1 MIEDIL
7 PRKTVIADGVLTE
20 VAFDFEVV
28 NAEYIK
34 VYLNGVLQNS
44 GWSLSDNKIIFTSAP
59 SANTTITVIRD
70 LPVNYIS
77 PIKSRGA
84 LTSDKID
91 EHLSEMTAKV
101 QTLSEKISRV
111 PTYPVDTLL
120 TGEQITEDF
129 LEKFQKSS
137 DNLAS
142 ISEAKDEVVTAKVDG
157 IKALNDETARLTAQV
172 ANAIDGKVDTAE
184 NAATSA
190 ENFAETSKQWA
201 IKMDD
206 KVANEDYS
214 AKYYANQAQISAS
227 LTKLDDKLT
236 NCLLNVP
243 QDIKLEL
250 SNGTLTLKAG
260 SKVYVPNGVG
270 VFDEV
275 VIDNDKNLTN
285 SFTGTYNDIAVV
297 YVKSTNTIQADV
309 MSTRFCSG
317 ATDEFSSLSG
327 THYWY
332 DTTNNIIRKMTG
344 TEQIDEVSLP
354 ICLMRNVSNQG
365 FSEIKEIFNGFGYIG
380 NTAFALPGVEYLS
393 PNGRN
398 ADGSLNNIKN
408 IVSSLI
414 TRTNPIGSNLT
425 YFRLSTRSGL
435 IDMGKN
441 TYYEQE
447 EEPTTAVYSL
457 WYKPSENIMRY
468 VNNIARQWIKNNS
481 IYAITAS
488 ADSTGRI
495 TSFNPKLPIRLADD
509 QEVVHKK
516 GDEIIEGFK
525 TFNNVIELASSAADI
540 DIIQKNL
547 NDTSGVSPSIQQIR
561 SFRVVDKNRFILG
574 DLRVVHHTS
583 GDVSTE
589 VLARNKNSSGS
600 RKSALLSVKVT
611 PEGEVST
618 SAPTPPSGDNSTQIA
633 TTNWCYDPA
642 KSTNL
647 VHRSG
652 NETIGGTKTFLP
664 DSRTIY
670 LKDDETILANNP
682 SVNRYPCRFI
692 WLDKNNVQLGY
703 MQIYEH
709 TNGNRNIGIGIRDK
723 QNTAFHALSVWVEP
737 NGTAYVTVPSPS
749 SSDNSTKVPTTAWV
763 RNYVKTGGAQ
773 LDYTKGVT
781 ITGNGTKTTSFAGVL
796 MINASKLDNWGSE
809 QVTLTIDGQTF
820 YYGNGTVN
828 LDNPHIGQIYFPM
841 KSRQSYNIT
850 SPNWSKITAKFF
862 PYV

>member
-7 PRKTVIADGVLTE
+7 PRKIVIADGVLSE

-28 NAEYIK
+28 NADYIK
-34 VYLNGVLQNS
+34 VYLNGVIQNS

-59 SANTTITVIRD
+59 SVNTTITVIRD

-101 QTLSEKISRV
+101 QTLSERISRV

-172 ANAIDGKVDTAE
+172 ANVIDDKVDMAE

-190 ENFAETSKQWA
+190 ETFAETSKQWA

-214 AKYYANQAQISAS
+214 AKYYANQARISAS

-236 NCLLNVP
+236 NLLIKIP

-250 SNGTLTLKAG
+250 NDGTLTLKAG

-275 VIDNDKNLTN
+275 VIPSDVSRDVVWTGPGIITCENNNYIDWAPIDYCFSGDAAPDNPIN
-285 SFTGTYNDIAVV
+285 G
-297 YVKSTNTIQADV
+297 
-309 MSTRFCSG
+309 
-317 ATDEFSSLSG
+317 SL
-327 THYWY
+327 WY
-332 DTTNNIIRKMTG
+332 DTGNNRIWRYDGSKWTAKK
-344 TEQIDEVSLP
+344 SLP
-354 ICLMRNVSNQG
+354 IAILNSSKTQ
-365 FSEIKEIFNGFGYIG
+365 SEQSIKQVFNGFGYIG
-380 NTAFALPGVEYLS
+380 STNFALPGVKGLI
-393 PNGRN
+393 PDGRN
-398 ADGSLNNIKN
+398 VDGSLNNIEFTTTSVLTFTVTSSN
-408 IVSSLI
+408 I
-414 TRTNPIGSNLT
+414 PIISVDSNNIIAWGSLT
-425 YFRLSTRSGL
+425 YDA
-435 IDMGKN
+435 I
-441 TYYEQE
+441 
-447 EEPTTAVYSL
+447 
-457 WYKPSENIMRY
+457 
-468 VNNIARQWIKNNS
+468 NNINKTGDGVIRS
-481 IYAITAS
+481 TCLCGYLE
-488 ADSTGRI
+488 ADSNGRI
-495 TSFNPKLPIRLADD
+495 ISFDTKLPVRLADD
-509 QEVVHKK
+509 QEVVHK
-516 GDEIIEGFK
+516 EGNEAINGYK
-525 TFNNVIELASSAADI
+525 TFTNGFGILKSSGSFQDLKNSVADI
-540 DIIQKNL
+540 TQKTTVTDN
-547 NDTSGVSPSIQQIR
+547 TTEIR
-561 SFRVVDKNRFILG
+561 MHDKNDKVMAIFEHQQDNNG
-574 DLRVVHHTS
+574 DLRTLMAVRNHANTAW
-583 GDVSTE
+583 GDITIGF
-589 VLARNKNSSGS
+589 NNNDTIYTK
-600 RKSALLSVKVT
+600 
-611 PEGEVST
+611 
-618 SAPTPPSGDNSTQIA
+618 APTPPAGNNSTQIA

-652 NETIGGTKTFLP
+652 SETIAGTKTFLP

-682 SVNRYPCRFI
+682 SVDRYPCRFI
-692 WLDKNNVQLGY
+692 WLDKNNIQLGY
-703 MQIYEH
+703 MQIYEY
-709 TNGNRNIGIGIRDK
+709 TNGNRNVGIGIRNK
-723 QNTAFHALSVWVEP
+723 QNTTFHALSVWVEP

-781 ITGNGTKTTSFAGVL
+781 ITGNGTKTTSFAGAL
-796 MINASKLDNWGSE
+796 MINASNLDNWGSE

-841 KSRQSYNIT
+841 KSGQSYNIS
-850 SPNWSKITAKFF
+850 SPKWDRISVRFF

>member
-28 NAEYIK
+28 NADYIK
-34 VYLNGVLQNS
+34 VYLNGVIQNS

-120 TGEQITEDF
+120 TGEQIAEDF

-227 LTKLDDKLT
+227 LTKLNDKLT

-250 SNGTLTLKAG
+250 NDGTLTLKAG

-270 VFDEV
+270 VFKEILINSDISLTDATNYNNLFV
-275 VIDNDKNLTN
+275 FYIDGRLERILYTQV
-285 SFTGTYNDIAVV
+285 F
-297 YVKSTNTIQADV
+297 
-309 MSTRFCSG
+309 
-317 ATDEFSSLSG
+317 SG
-327 THYWY
+327 TDAPSNNTFMYWY
-332 DTTNNIIRKMTG
+332 DTTNNLIKRTNDGGDTWTTG
-344 TEQIDEVSLP
+344 NISFPLGLFST
-354 ICLMRNVSNQG
+354 NGTG
-365 FSEIKEIFNGFGYIG
+365 FSSIDHVFNGFGYIG
-380 NTAFALPGVEYLS
+380 NTKFLLPGLKGLAS
-393 PNGRN
+393 TGRN
-398 ADGSLNNIKN
+398 ADGSYLNAE
-408 IVSSLI
+408 IVIDEVKTETYGTTSI
-414 TRTNPIGSNLT
+414 TDRYLLLT
-425 YFRLSTRSGL
+425 TGYSGKFFYCGVSQYF
-435 IDMGKN
+435 
-441 TYYEQE
+441 EQE
-447 EEPTTAVYSL
+447 EEPPLVNYNM
-457 WYKPSENIMRY
+457 WYRPSTGKWLRVLSGAWVDYPSVIIDKFN
-468 VNNIARQWIKNNS
+468 V
-481 IYAITAS
+481 
-488 ADSTGRI
+488 DSTGRI
-495 TSFNPKLPIRLADD
+495 TSFNPKLPVKLADD
-509 QEVVHKK
+509 QEVVHKT
-516 GDEIIEGFK
+516 GNEPIEGEKIF
-525 TFNNVIELASSAADI
+525 
-540 DIIQKNL
+540 
-547 NDTSGVSPSIQQIR
+547 TSNITVSNPNGVSIMQCVDPANTNNNAKIQYY
-561 SFRVVDKNRFILG
+561 V
-574 DLRVVHHTS
+574 
-583 GDVSTE
+583 
-589 VLARNKNSSGS
+589 
-600 RKSALLSVKVT
+600 
-611 PEGEVST
+611 
-618 SAPTPPSGDNSTQIA
+618 GDNSASFANVQNGSTIGGIRIDNSGYAYSIKPPVAGDNSNEIA

-652 NETIGGTKTFLP
+652 SETIAGTKTFLP

-682 SVNRYPCRFI
+682 SVDRYPCRFI
-692 WLDKNNVQLGY
+692 WLDKNNIQLGY
-703 MQIYEH
+703 MQIYEY
-709 TNGNRNIGIGIRDK
+709 TNGNRNVGIGIRNK
-723 QNTAFHALSVWVEP
+723 QNTTFHALSVWVEP

-763 RNYVKTGGAQ
+763 RSYVKTGGAQ

-796 MINASKLDNWGSE
+796 MINASKLDNQGNE
-809 QVTLTIDGQTF
+809 QVTLTINGQTF

-828 LDNPHIGQIYFPM
+828 LDHPHIGQIYFPM
-841 KSRQSYNIT
+841 KSGQSYNIS

-862 PYV
+862 PYA

>member
-28 NAEYIK
+28 NADYIK

-77 PIKSRGA
+77 PIKARGA

-201 IKMDD
+201 IKMDG
-206 KVANEDYS
+206 KVANEDFS

-227 LTKLDDKLT
+227 LTKLNDKLT

-250 SNGTLTLKAG
+250 NDGTLTLKAG
-260 SKVYVPNGVG
+260 SKVYVPKGLDG
-270 VFDEV
+270 TTPKFDYVTVETDV
-275 VIDNDKNLTN
+275 NINKYGTGNTDFFLCYDFANNSLLANANTN
-285 SFTGTYNDIAVV
+285 SGNTEITSEGFNYNT
-297 YVKSTNTIQADV
+297 STNKITFYGITGSIVSQNVSFPIAL
-309 MSTRFCSG
+309 CSR
-317 ATDEFSSLSG
+317 SSG
-327 THYWY
+327 TP
-332 DTTNNIIRKMTG
+332 T
-344 TEQIDEVSLP
+344 SLKY
-354 ICLMRNVSNQG
+354 V
-365 FSEIKEIFNGFGYIG
+365 FNGFGYIG
-380 NTAFALPGVEYLS
+380 NTAFTLPDVKGLI

-398 ADGSLNNIKN
+398 ADGSLKNIEFTTTSVLTFTVTSSNIPIISVDSNNI
-408 IVSSLI
+408 IAW
-414 TRTNPIGSNLT
+414 GSLT
-425 YFRLSTRSGL
+425 Y
-435 IDMGKN
+435 D
-441 TYYEQE
+441 
-447 EEPTTAVYSL
+447 A
-457 WYKPSENIMRY
+457 
-468 VNNIARQWIKNNS
+468 VNNINKTGDGVIRS
-481 IYAITAS
+481 TCLCGYLE

-495 TSFNPKLPIRLADD
+495 TSFNPKLPVKLADD
-509 QEVVHKK
+509 QEVVHKT
-516 GDEIIEGFK
+516 GNETIEGEKIF
-525 TFNNVIELASSAADI
+525 TSNITVSNPNGVSIMQCVDPANTNNNAKIQYYDGDSSATFSNV
-540 DIIQKNL
+540 Q
-547 NDTSGVSPSIQQIR
+547 
-561 SFRVVDKNRFILG
+561 
-574 DLRVVHHTS
+574 
-583 GDVSTE
+583 
-589 VLARNKNSSGS
+589 NSSTIGGIRIDNS
-600 RKSALLSVKVT
+600 GYAYSLK
-611 PEGEVST
+611 
-618 SAPTPPSGDNSTQIA
+618 PPVAGDNSNEIA

-652 NETIGGTKTFLP
+652 NETIGGNKIFSGLVTVTSSAADTAIAQKNLNDT
-664 DSRTIY
+664 SGV
-670 LKDDETILANNP
+670 AP
-682 SVNRYPCRFI
+682 STQQLRSFRVM
-692 WLDKNNVQLGY
+692 DKNNYILGDLRVTHSTDFV
-703 MQIYEH
+703 MTSILA
-709 TNGNRNIGIGIRDK
+709 RNKKSDGTHVNADIRVLAY
-723 QNTAFHALSVWVEP
+723 N
-737 NGTAYVTVPSPS
+737 NGTISTYAPTPAAS
-749 SSDNSTKVPTTAWV
+749 SNTTHIATTAWV
-763 RNYVKTGGAQ
+763 
-773 LDYTKGVT
+773 KGRHQVVST
-781 ITGNGTKTTSFAGVL
+781 L
-796 MINASKLDNWGSE
+796 PASPDAN
-809 QVTLTIDGQTF
+809 TF
-820 YYGNGTVN
+820 YYIPE
-828 LDNPHIGQIYFPM
+828 D
-841 KSRQSYNIT
+841 
-850 SPNWSKITAKFF
+850 
-862 PYV
+862 

>member
-28 NAEYIK
+28 NADYIK

-250 SNGTLTLKAG
+250 NDGTLTLKAG
-260 SKVYVPNGVG
+260 SKVYVPNGAG
-270 VFDEV
+270 VFKEILVNSD
-275 VIDNDKNLTN
+275 ISLTDTTNYNNL
-285 SFTGTYNDIAVV
+285 FVFYNNGILERTLTSQV
-297 YVKSTNTIQADV
+297 
-309 MSTRFCSG
+309 
-317 ATDEFSSLSG
+317 FSSTTAPSSN
-327 THYWY
+327 TFMYWY
-332 DTTNNIIRKMTG
+332 DTTNNLIKRTNDGGDTWTTG
-344 TEQIDEVSLP
+344 NISFPLGLFST
-354 ICLMRNVSNQG
+354 NGTG
-365 FSEIKEIFNGFGYIG
+365 FSSIDHVFNGFGYIG
-380 NTAFALPGVEYLS
+380 STNFSLPGVEGLI

-398 ADGSLNNIKN
+398 TDGSLNNIKFTLKNVTLLNVPSNYGNPTYTALLKTGGYSSYALYDGGKYISGVANMMWYDPKINYLMATKDSGETIN
-408 IVSSLI
+408 II
-414 TRTNPIGSNLT
+414 EG
-425 YFRLSTRSGL
+425 
-435 IDMGKN
+435 
-441 TYYEQE
+441 
-447 EEPTTAVYSL
+447 
-457 WYKPSENIMRY
+457 
-468 VNNIARQWIKNNS
+468 
-481 IYAITAS
+481 IYCIQFFHES
-488 ADSTGRI
+488 GRI
-495 TSFNPKLPIRLADD
+495 TSFNPKLPVKLADD
-509 QEVVHKK
+509 QEVVHKT
-516 GDEIIEGFK
+516 GNEAIEGAK
-525 TFNNVIELASSAADI
+525 TFTA
-540 DIIQKNL
+540 NL
-547 NDTSGVSPSIQQIR
+547 TVSNPNGVSIMQCVDPANTNNNAKIQYY
-561 SFRVVDKNRFILG
+561 V
-574 DLRVVHHTS
+574 
-583 GDVSTE
+583 
-589 VLARNKNSSGS
+589 
-600 RKSALLSVKVT
+600 
-611 PEGEVST
+611 
-618 SAPTPPSGDNSTQIA
+618 GDNSASFANMQNGSTIGGIRIDNSGYAYSIKPPVAGDNSNEIA

-652 NETIGGTKTFLP
+652 DETVGGNKTFSGNIVLTSSVA
-664 DSRTIY
+664 DTAVVQKNLNDTSGVS
-670 LKDDETILANNP
+670 P
-682 SVNRYPCRFI
+682 SVDQFRSFRVT
-692 WLDKNNVQLGY
+692 DKNNYILGDLRVVHSTDY
-703 MQIYEH
+703 VMTSILA
-709 TNGNRNIGIGIRDK
+709 
-723 QNTAFHALSVWVEP
+723 QNKKSDGTQVNSDIKVFAYN
-737 NGTAYVTVPSPS
+737 NGTISAYAPTPAAS
-749 SSDNSTKVPTTAWV
+749 SNTNQIATTAWV
-763 RNYVKTGGAQ
+763 
-773 LDYTKGVT
+773 KGRHQVVST
-781 ITGNGTKTTSFAGVL
+781 L
-796 MINASKLDNWGSE
+796 PASPDAN
-809 QVTLTIDGQTF
+809 TF
-820 YYGNGTVN
+820 YYIPE
-828 LDNPHIGQIYFPM
+828 D
-841 KSRQSYNIT
+841 
-850 SPNWSKITAKFF
+850 
-862 PYV
+862 